1 LRPVP
6 VYWNGTFIF
15 INIMAKKKEEKKDV
29 LENAEV
35 LQEKLVGIE
44 GWFENNPKI
53 AIGIVAAVILLV
65 GGFFGYKYYNNNQ
78 DNQAQSEMF
87 QAIRYFEADS
97 LNLAL
102 NGDGNNLGFIQI
114 IEDYSSTKAGNLAN
128 YYAGIIY
135 LKQGKFPLAIFH
147 LEDFSS
153 NDLLVQAR
161 AYSLIGDAYMEQDNF
176 DDAAKYYA
184 KAASYKPNKEFT
196 PTYLMKA
203 ALAYEKLNQAD
214 KAKAAYQ
221 TIIDEFWESSEYQ
234 NARKFKARLEP
245 NS

>member
-1 LRPVP
+1 
-6 VYWNGTFIF
+6 
-15 INIMAKKKEEKKDV
+15 MAKKEEKKDA
-29 LENAEV
+29 LENVEV
-35 LQEKLVGIE
+35 LQEKLIGIE
-44 GWFENNPKI
+44 GWFEKNPKT
-53 AIGIVAAVILLV
+53 AIGIAAAILLV
-65 GGFFGYKYYNNNQ
+65 VGGYFGYRYYINSQ
-78 DNQAQSEMF
+78 DDLAQSEMF
-87 QAIRYFEADS
+87 QAVRYFESDS

-102 NGDGNNLGFIQI
+102 NGDGNNLGFLQI
-114 IEDYSSTKAGNLAN
+114 VEDYSGTKAGNLAN
-128 YYAGIIY
+128 YYAGVIY

-161 AYSLIGDAYMEQDNF
+161 AYSLTGDAYMEQDNF
-176 DDAAKYYA
+176 ESAAKYYA

-203 ALAYEKLNQAD
+203 ALAYEKLNQND

-234 NARKFKARLEP
+234 NARKFKARLES